1 MTLQEHQHLMR
12 KLNQEYHEE
21 MKPRLL
27 GNNGANARRSGKKK
41 RPPERSFLVCSTDQ
55 IIKRYIEVVGEGD

>member
-55 IIKRYIEVVGEGD
+55 II